1 MDPIPV
7 RVLCVY
13 DGSSVADRALD
24 VAIDRA
30 RADDATITLLGVVAP
45 RLWRAKRGQFQV
57 SPEKHDEEFADRQLD
72 RAKRR
77 CVEAKL
83 RAETLV
89 RTGPPAH
96 VIAEEAAN
104 GYRSVVLPER
114 RSLSGAPPLSSI
126 VAVPNGTE
134 IVPVA

>member
-13 DGSSVADRALD
+13 DGSSVADRALE

-30 RADDATITLLGVVAP
+30 RSADATITLLGVVAP

-57 SPEKHDEEFADRQLD
+57 SPEKHDEEFADRQLE
-72 RAKRR
+72 RAKHR
-77 CVEAKL
+77 CTEASL

-89 RTGPPAH
+89 RIGPPAH
-96 VIAEEAAN
+96 VIAEEAAR
-104 GYRSVVLPER
+104 GYRTVVLPQR
-114 RSLSGAPPLSSI
+114 RSLSGAPPMSSVI
-126 VAVPNGTE
+126 AVPNGTE
-134 IVPVA
+134 VVPVA